1 MVANWMASVYHRVNI
16 LDPEFDDVGV
26 GVSQKRV
33 DGRCKRKYGTFTVVF
48 GTRDAP

>member
-1 MVANWMASVYHRVNI
+1 VTTVRPVE
-16 LDPEFDDVGV
+16 LEFDDVGI
-26 GVSQKRV
+26 GVSKKAV